1 MMYYTVFLGQK
12 GSTNFAIIAAI
23 PPIVLVVALTNAM
36 LRMKGSGGAN
46 Y

>member
-1 MMYYTVFLGQK
+1 MMYYTVFGQN